1 MNLQINQP
9 NRTCALTD
17 FVSSYAAIWW
27 RSAYN
32 ENLLAEKEVHVE
44 MLEIVLSIVASVL
57 SIAATV
63 VAFKNKKEVE
73 RLRDLYEGNKLTAN
87 GNGNAQVMGT
97 GNQVNTNAR

>member
-1 MNLQINQP
+1 
-9 NRTCALTD
+9 
-17 FVSSYAAIWW
+17 
-27 RSAYN
+27 
-32 ENLLAEKEVHVE
+32 

-73 RLRDLYEGNKLTAN
+73 RLRDLYEGNKLTTN

-97 GNQVNTNAR
+97 GNQVNANAR